1 MPDDP
6 IVEEIHQVRRK
17 LLEEHGGMDGYLQ
30 HIKELEAELKERI
43 VRRQPRKPVIANP
56 KAKAS

>member
-6 IVEEIHQVRRK
+6 VVEEIHQIRRK

-43 VRRQPRKPVIANP
+43 VRRQSREPVIANP